1 METITAYVIL
11 LVQLVRNCIE
21 VSIVRHCA
29 VECVVEYANLRSARH
44 QRVNGTDTLQVTC
57 VVNRSEVAKF
67 LDTILYA
74 LVNYNAL
81 LELVTT
87 LYDTVSYSVDFLQ
100 VLDGADFRVEQAL
113 EHEVHTFLVVRHVVH
128 DLLLLAV
135 RQFYLDESV
144 IRRFYKRYR
153 GRDNYKAFTKYAK
166 PENFKKNLQKG
177 VAIFKKK
184 ADVIRVLVHPK
195 MKDIRHVGKIKA
207 PLVEVQVNGGKNVE
221 EKITWAES
229 HLEKEVRV
237 SDVFANGEFVDVIG
251 VTKGKGYEGVT
262 SRFGC
267 KKLPRKTHRGLR
279 KVGCIG
285 AWHPERVRWTVARA
299 GQNGY
304 HHRTEANKRILR
316 VGKSALEVQDN
327 ATTEAD
333 VTQKN
338 ITPLGGFPHYGEV
351 INDFLMLKGCTV
363 GTKKRTLL
371 LRQALFAPTLTGESA
386 QVNIKFIDTSSKF
399 GHGRFQT
406 AQEKSKYFGKTKE
419 SKQKKVLK
427 KDLYTSRIQTK

>member
-1 METITAYVIL
+1 MSHRKFEHPRRGSLGFLPRKRTKHHRGRIRKFPKDSTDKKIHLTAFVGFKAGMTH
-11 LVQLVRNCIE
+11 
-21 VSIVRHCA
+21 IVREIIKPGSRLHKKEVVEA
-29 VECVVEYANLRSARH
+29 VTIVECP
-44 QRVNGTDTLQVTC
+44 
-57 VVNRSEVAKF
+57 K
-67 LDTILYA
+67 
-74 LVNYNAL
+74 
-81 LELVTT
+81 
-87 LYDTVSYSVDFLQ
+87 
-100 VLDGADFRVEQAL
+100 
-113 EHEVHTFLVVRHVVH
+113 LVVVGITGYQETPRGLKKLKTVFAEH
-128 DLLLLAV
+128 
-135 RQFYLDESV
+135 LDESV